1 VTVIPGTVADA
12 RPAPDAPAVPDGR
25 RRVSMVVAVLIVVGA
40 VGWRR
45 GEYFTGSLDP
55 VVVAKALLSL
65 LALAVAFLAAQRG
78 PRRRLGTASVWFL
91 AMVLVSSVF
100 GALTNGNA
108 LAGGVVA
115 VRVLVLGATVVLLLR
130 SVPAVQAITSIATVC
145 GAVAVVA
152 TVTGRSTLSSGRLAG
167 GIPAI
172 DPNELALLAGV
183 VVAVLAWRTVM
194 EEAGWLDAVA
204 GAFFLGVVWETGSRT
219 ALIMLLAG
227 IVLMATYVR
236 RPQVG
241 LVVGA
246 LILVAVSAVAVATT
260 GIASA
265 FAERGGDG
273 TSTLGSRFIAW
284 RAALVWAHSNWQEVF
299 GGGLSVKI
307 IRVTGQ
313 YWETQPLDSSWAS
326 LLVQTGVLGFAVAVL
341 WVLWVARGARR
352 APYPH
357 RVLFLGLG
365 LFLVGR
371 SLLESGLF
379 DASPAFLLFFA
390 LSLLAEGSSRDRLRS
405 EAAARACGDPE

>member
-1 VTVIPGTVADA
+1 
-12 RPAPDAPAVPDGR
+12 
-25 RRVSMVVAVLIVVGA
+25 
-40 VGWRR
+40 
-45 GEYFTGSLDP
+45 
-55 VVVAKALLSL
+55 
-65 LALAVAFLAAQRG
+65 
-78 PRRRLGTASVWFL
+78 
-91 AMVLVSSVF
+91 
-100 GALTNGNA
+100 
-108 LAGGVVA
+108 
-115 VRVLVLGATVVLLLR
+115 
-130 SVPAVQAITSIATVC
+130 
-145 GAVAVVA
+145 
-152 TVTGRSTLSSGRLAG
+152 
-167 GIPAI
+167 
-172 DPNELALLAGV
+172 
-183 VVAVLAWRTVM
+183 VAVLAWRTVV

-219 ALIMLLAG
+219 ALIMLLVG
-227 IVLMATYVR
+227 IAVMVTYVR

-246 LILVAVSAVAVATT
+246 LVLIAVSAVAVGTT
-260 GIASA
+260 GIVSG
-265 FAERGGDG
+265 FAARGGDG

-313 YWETQPLDSSWAS
+313 YWETQPMDSSWAS
-326 LLVQTGVLGFAVAVL
+326 LLVQTGVLGFAAAVV

-371 SLLESGLF
+371 SLVESGLF

-390 LSLLAEGSSRDRLRS
+390 LSLLAEGASRDRLRS
-405 EAAARACGDPE
+405 EAAARASGDPE